1 MIHRADD
8 AVPRLRKFARGFIHA
23 AIGQIA
29 LQIHTALV
37 GAHAFQIF
45 KRRGKLPAQIL
56 CPRKPR
62 LQLQYRFGDPA
73 VNFLHRLDF
82 GVIAA
87 RKRPRPARA
96 VNSPPHGV
104 IAQAIHLIGGR
115 IHIARAQKRK
125 YVLRAPAA
133 IADAQRGDQAFRGRR
148 ARNRAAAA
156 QKQRHIV
163 QAKRLDQRLP
173 VAFQIGNDQLHIA
186 PAHAAHR
193 QPPRRRRRLHTFLP
207 HILRHQ
213 RAHMPRRAAK
223 GALAHGVNF
232 IRQRAHI
239 RLPRIR
245 RVYAHARAAA
255 LRKYP
260 AKRLF
265 RTLIAQIIPRFGV
278 ILQRKEKLR
287 VRARSDAPHQLNQR
301 VRHHIKSIKEKAR
314 PFDKRGAL
322 RARGGGDQFGIAV
335 LISILHPRVHRI
347 HHGGEIKQ
355 SEPVRARFLFGAGA
369 QIIARHQ
376 ALRQRFQLL
385 CASFGKAAPAARVF
399 IDRQLILYIA
409 QRGAHQ
415 HHPPAIIHAHP
426 AGNARRLKDQ
436 PAQARGRHHAQ
447 TEGTAQMHFANQRAL
462 RQERQLARHDDE

>member
-1 MIHRADD
+1 MPRIASRRAVAAACIHSCRTSC
-8 AVPRLRKFARGFIHA
+8 
-23 AIGQIA
+23 AIS
-29 LQIHTALV
+29 
-37 GAHAFQIF
+37 
-45 KRRGKLPAQIL
+45 
-56 CPRKPR
+56 
-62 LQLQYRFGDPA
+62 
-73 VNFLHRLDF
+73 
-82 GVIAA
+82 
-87 RKRPRPARA
+87 ARA
-96 VNSPPHGV
+96 
-104 IAQAIHLIGGR
+104 
-115 IHIARAQKRK
+115 
-125 YVLRAPAA
+125 
-133 IADAQRGDQAFRGRR
+133 
-148 ARNRAAAA
+148 
-156 QKQRHIV
+156 
-163 QAKRLDQRLP
+163 
-173 VAFQIGNDQLHIA
+173 
-186 PAHAAHR
+186 
-193 QPPRRRRRLHTFLP
+193 
-207 HILRHQ
+207 
-213 RAHMPRRAAK
+213 

-232 IRQRAHI
+232 IRQCAHI
-239 RLPRIR
+239 RRPRIR

-278 ILQRKEKLR
+278 VLQRKEKLR

-355 SEPVRARFLFGAGA
+355 PEPIRARFFFGAGA

-376 ALRQRFQLL
+376 SLRQRFQLL

-399 IDRQLILYIA
+399 VDRQLILYIA

-426 AGNARRLKDQ
+426 AGRARRLKDQ

-462 RQERQLARHDDE
+462 RQKRQLARHDDE